1 MVRLVFVD
9 MDDTFVTPDK
19 VITPENLRILD
30 VAHERGVQFVPC
42 TGRSVRGLPQ
52 QLVEHPSVRFAVCSG
67 GALVYD
73 LRAGGAGEKN
83 GEVIHSQ
90 PIEKDVVRSL
100 YDDVRDQRITFDLTA
115 EDGVLAS
122 SDRWPLYWEA
132 ALDDATREMVLSQRT
147 RFEGTTGELIE
158 RMDQIFRVNV
168 LYVDDAGRRAVW
180 DAVDARPEL
189 CRASSIPVNVE
200 ITDVRA
206 TKGTALLW
214 LCGHLGVAVA
224 DTVAFGDSG
233 NDLSIIEVAG
243 DGVAMGN
250 ASPEVK
256 AAADHV
262 APSCGEAG
270 VARYLEPMLRG

>member
-19 VITPENLRILD
+19 VIKPENLRILD

-83 GEVIHSQ
+83 GEVVHSQ

-214 LCGHLGVAVA
+214 LCDHLGVAVA

-233 NDLSIIEVAG
+233 NDLSMIEVAG

-262 APSCGEAG
+262 APSCTDSG
-270 VARYLEPMLRG
+270 VARYLEPLLG

>member
-9 MDDTFVTPDK
+9 MDDTFVTPEK

-30 VAHERGVQFVPC
+30 LAHERGVQFVPC

-52 QLVEHPSVRFAVCSG
+52 QLVAHPCVRFAVCSG

-73 LRAGGAGEKN
+73 LRAGGDGEKS
-83 GEVIHSQ
+83 GEVVHCV

-100 YDDVRDQRITFDLTA
+100 YQDVRDQRITFDLTA

-122 SDRWPLYWEA
+122 ADRWPVYWEA
-132 ALDDATREMVLSQRT
+132 DLDDATRKMVLSQRT

-214 LCGHLGVAVA
+214 LCDHLGVAVA

-233 NDLSIIEVAG
+233 NDLSMIEVAG

-262 APSCGEAG
+262 APPCTESG
-270 VARYLEPMLRG
+270 VARYLGPLLG

>member
-30 VAHERGVQFVPC
+30 VARERGVQFVPC

-83 GEVIHSQ
+83 GEVVHSQ

-132 ALDDATREMVLSQRT
+132 DLDDATRKMVLSQRT
-147 RFEGTTGELIE
+147 RFEGTTDELIE
-158 RMDQIFRVNV
+158 RMDQIYRVNV

-180 DAVDARPEL
+180 DAVDARHEL

-214 LCGHLGVAVA
+214 LCEHLGVAVA

-233 NDLSIIEVAG
+233 NDLSMIEVAG

-262 APSCGEAG
+262 APPCDEAG

>member
-9 MDDTFVTPDK
+9 MDDTFVTPEK

-83 GEVIHSQ
+83 CEVVHSQ

-158 RMDQIFRVNV
+158 RMDQIFRVNA

-214 LCGHLGVAVA
+214 LCEHLGVAVA

-233 NDLSIIEVAG
+233 NDLPMIEVAG

-250 ASPEVK
+250 AAPEVK
-256 AAADHV
+256 AVADHV

>member
-9 MDDTFVTPDK
+9 MDDTFVTPEK

-30 VAHERGVQFVPC
+30 LAHERGVQFVPC
-42 TGRSVRGLPQ
+42 TGRSVRGLPP
-52 QLVEHPSVRFAVCSG
+52 QLVEHPCVRFAVCSG
-67 GALVYD
+67 GALVFD
-73 LRAGGAGEKN
+73 VGTGQVVHRA
-83 GEVIHSQ
+83 

-122 SDRWPLYWEA
+122 ADRWPLYWEA
-132 ALDDATREMVLSQRT
+132 DLDDATRKMVLSQRT
-147 RFEGTTGELIE
+147 RFEGTTDELIE
-158 RMDQIFRVNV
+158 RMDQIYRVNV
-168 LYVDDAGRRAVW
+168 LYVDDVGRRAVW

-189 CRASSIPVNVE
+189 CRASSIPVNAE

-214 LCGHLGVAVA
+214 LCEHLGVAVA

-233 NDLSIIEVAG
+233 NDLPMIEVAG

-250 ASPEVK
+250 AAPEVK
-256 AAADHV
+256 AVADHV
-262 APSCGEAG
+262 APSCGESG
-270 VARYLEPMLRG
+270 VARYLEPMLG

>member
-30 VAHERGVQFVPC
+30 VARERGVQFVPC
-42 TGRSVRGLPQ
+42 TGRSVRGLPR

-214 LCGHLGVAVA
+214 LCEHLGVAVA
-224 DTVAFGDSG
+224 DTAAFGDSG
-233 NDLSIIEVAG
+233 NDLPMIEVAG

-250 ASPEVK
+250 AAPEVK
-256 AAADHV
+256 AVADHV

>member
-30 VAHERGVQFVPC
+30 LAHERGVQFVPC
-42 TGRSVRGLPQ
+42 TGRSVRGLPPR
-52 QLVEHPSVRFAVCSG
+52 LVAHPSVRFAVCSG

-83 GEVIHSQ
+83 GEVVHSQ

-200 ITDVRA
+200 ITDV
-206 TKGTALLW
+206 
-214 LCGHLGVAVA
+214 HLGVAVA

-233 NDLSIIEVAG
+233 NDLSMIEVAG